1 MSYVLKKNKQKTM
14 PGLTTGDMDTF
25 LDVTMV
31 TNEHITD
38 YTRYYFDGLSKT
50 TRMVHEYNSEYA
62 KLEFSP

>member
-1 MSYVLKKNKQKTM
+1 M
-14 PGLTTGDMDTF
+14 PGLTAGDMDTF
-25 LDVTMV
+25 LDVTME

-38 YTRYYFDGLSKT
+38 YTRYYFDGLSET